1 MSGYVLGMCGHCDAL
16 FTSKPEI
23 APVVLLGGE
32 LAPLCQGCVGRFNAL
47 RRRNGQAEIVV
58 LPGAYS
64 NDDDN
69 LGIYLGE

>member
-16 FTSKPEI
+16 FTSNPDI
-23 APVVLLGGE
+23 APTMVIAGE
-32 LAPLCQGCVGRFNAL
+32 HAPLCQGCVGRFNAI
-47 RRRNGQAEIVV
+47 RRRDGIEEIVI

-69 LGIYLGE
+69 LGIFLE